1 MDMSLSPE
9 TVKYVADLSRI
20 ELTPAE
26 LEKLSKQLLAVL
38 DYIDQLKELD
48 VNQVAPTSHILAL
61 QNVLREDIPKPSLT
75 PDKALRNA
83 PDRQANFFGVPKV
96 IE

>member
-1 MDMSLSPE
+1 MSLSPE

-20 ELTPAE
+20 ELTAAE

-48 VNQVAPTSHILAL
+48 VSQVPATSHILPL
-61 QNVLREDIPKPSLT
+61 QNVLRKDTPAPSLT
-75 PDKALRNA
+75 PDKALHNA
-83 PDRQANFFGVPKV
+83 PDHQGNFFGVPKV